1 LVAFDAA
8 PWAPKMKVATVLA
21 VAVCAAILGSSWG
34 VLPGKPMAV
43 AGWMYLLVV
52 LPPIAV
58 AIALFFVVR
67 GYELQADRLE
77 VRRFLWSTRVPLD
90 GLQHAWHDPRAM
102 DRSMRLLG
110 NSGLFSISGLFQG
123 REIGRYRAFVTNP
136 RQAVVLR
143 AGKRT
148 VVVSPANPQA
158 FLDALAR
165 RHPSMT
171 LGKP

>member
-1 LVAFDAA
+1 MVAFDAA
-8 PWAPKMKVATVLA
+8 PWAARMKLATVLA
-21 VAVCAAILGSSWG
+21 VAVCAAILASLWG
-34 VLPGKPMAV
+34 AVPGEPMAV
-43 AGWMYLLVV
+43 AGRMYWLVL
-52 LPPIAV
+52 LPPLAV
-58 AIALFFVVR
+58 AIALFFVIR
-67 GYELQADRLE
+67 GYVLHADRLE
-77 VRRFLWSTRVPLD
+77 VRRLFWSTRVPLD
-90 GLQHAWHDPRAM
+90 ALQRAWHDPRAM

-136 RQAVVLR
+136 RHAVVLR

-148 VVVSPANPQA
+148 VVVSPADPRA
-158 FLDALAR
+158 FLDELAR